1 MAAHGLTS
9 CSIIRHV
16 ANQILIHNEM
26 KKMMNT
32 AAINNIKN
40 EAAGFGSVV
49 IMPDLNAAIKEIMA
63 MPTTIESRRK
73 IKKALFLVAN
83 AANR

>member
-1 MAAHGLTS
+1 
-9 CSIIRHV
+9 
-16 ANQILIHNEM
+16 M

-32 AAINNIKN
+32 AVINNIKN

-63 MPTTIESRRK
+63 MPTTIVTAR
-73 IKKALFLVAN
+73 
-83 AANR
+83 